1 MSCFTLSR
9 VANTTYPVSQL
20 FKDLAD
26 TIPSAICKAE
36 SDAFQLVYLYTNS
49 DGLKPVKSDDD
60 HSSFIKDTAT
70 GELYWN
76 DPEEVVRVKSAL
88 LLLGIPLLTA
98 GVIIWHAS
106 QLIISI
112 GIIALRILE
121 NLYNLAACKELCDSE
136 ITQLPFI
143 FYERLSGI
151 ITAPFYA
158 VAMEVAALFAACIK
172 PYHGRKLVA
181 MIEHAWRNGVS
192 YAKDCHCEKDMNQVE
207 AFYLGWC
214 FQVRGKVT
222 LSDEGDCLE
231 SLVSLFKFPR
241 IDAQRIKI
249 DWMRQSSTS
258 NNSAELRAR
267 TSS

>member
-1 MSCFTLSR
+1 MSCFALSR
-9 VANTTYPVSQL
+9 VTNTTYPVSQL

-26 TIPSAICKAE
+26 TIPAAFCSPE
-36 SDAFQLVYLYTNS
+36 SSAFQIVHLYQDK
-49 DGLKPVKSDDD
+49 DGVKPVKSNDD
-60 HSSFIKDTAT
+60 HSCFIKDRVT

-76 DPEEVVRVKSAL
+76 DPEEVVRAKSAGL
-88 LLLGIPLLTA
+88 ILGIPLLTA

-112 GIIALRILE
+112 GIIALRVLE
-121 NLYNLAACKELCDSE
+121 NIYNLSRGKELCDCE
-136 ITQLPFI
+136 ISQLPCILF
-143 FYERLSGI
+143 ERLKGV
-151 ITAPFYA
+151 ITAPFYG
-158 VAMEVAALFAACIK
+158 VAMQVAALFAACIK

-192 YAKDCHCEKDMNQVE
+192 YAKDCHCEQDMNRVE

-214 FQVRGKVT
+214 FQVRGRVT
-222 LSDEGDCLE
+222 LSEEGDCLE
-231 SLVSLFKFPR
+231 SSESLVKSPQSPS
-241 IDAQRIKI
+241 QRIKI

-258 NNSAELRAR
+258 TSSAEFRAR